1 MIKVV
6 GFVHVKPQSKMDDDV
21 WGTYVS
27 GNQPIVL
34 MDDETIFFG
43 TVALQMLVAFNM
55 RAMIIPNRLQH
66 STMIEIVCHQAL
78 FFERRLSGFQ

>member
-34 MDDETIFFG
+34 MDDETIFLG
-43 TVALQMLVAFNM
+43 LWPCRCWWHLT
-55 RAMIIPNRLQH
+55 
-66 STMIEIVCHQAL
+66 
-78 FFERRLSGFQ
+78 